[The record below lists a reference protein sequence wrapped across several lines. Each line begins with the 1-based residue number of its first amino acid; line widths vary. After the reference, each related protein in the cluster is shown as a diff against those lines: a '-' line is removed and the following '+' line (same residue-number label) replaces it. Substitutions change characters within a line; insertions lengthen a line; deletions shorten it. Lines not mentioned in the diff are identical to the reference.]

1 MASLNNFQTLNPA
14 PREPTSLSA
23 ARHGNGTELYRYH
36 TGERLATLQHA
47 LIAGSG
53 KAAHWDIGQQVP
65 LAPVQPV
72 VDPLLMTG
80 RAAPDPSYVER
91 VSADLND
98 RFVATRPRTQLRE
111 SGDTADYK
119 QLVQGTAC
127 WQNRLRNWWFGGNNQ
142 RTVAGINTYSRYHP
156 YLGR

>member
-14 PREPTSLSA
+14 PQEPSPYM
-23 ARHGNGTELYRYH
+23 ARHGSGTQLYRYH
-36 TGERLATLQHA
+36 TSERNATLQHA

-53 KAAHWDIGQQVP
+53 KAAHWDISQQVP

-72 VDPLLMTG
+72 IDPLLITG
-80 RAAPDPSYVER
+80 RAGPDPTYVER
-91 VSADLND
+91 VSANLND
-98 RFVATRPRTQLRE
+98 QFVATRPRTHLRE
-111 SGDTADYK
+111 SGDTAEYK
-119 QLVQGTAC
+119 QLVRGTAC
-127 WQNRLRNWWFGGNNQ
+127 WQNRLRNWFYGGNNQ